1 MNMNPFLDQRKI
13 PEINI
18 NFRVKINS
26 TDREEINNWNIF
38 FSELMKK
45 PKTKLT
51 FTTCS
56 ILRDLP
62 VSNITL
68 DTIKD
73 YISEDDYKLLYPIE
87 DLFNNRLEI
96 DLKIFILSLLKIP
109 ISILKN

>member
-18 NFRVKINS
+18 NFRIKINS

-56 ILRDLP
+56 ILRDFS

-68 DTIKD
+68 DSIKD
-73 YISEDDYKLLYPIE
+73 HISQEDYKLLLPIE
-87 DLFNNRLEI
+87 DLFNNRLET
-96 DLKIFILSLLKIP
+96 DLKIFILSLLKVP
-109 ISILKN
+109 VSALKN

>member
-1 MNMNPFLDQRKI
+1 MNPFLDQRKI

-51 FTTCS
+51 FTTCN
-56 ILRDLP
+56 ILRDF
-62 VSNITL
+62 SMSEITL
-68 DTIKD
+68 DLIKNH
-73 YISEDDYKLLYPIE
+73 ISSEDYNLLLPIQ
-87 DLFNNRLEI
+87 DLFDNRLET
-96 DLKIFILSLLKIP
+96 DLKIFILSLLKVP
-109 ISILKN
+109 ISVLKN

>member
-18 NFRVKINS
+18 NFRIKINS
-26 TDREEINNWNIF
+26 EDKEEINNWNIF

-51 FTTCS
+51 FTTCN
-56 ILRDLP
+56 ILRELS

-68 DTIKD
+68 SQIKD
-73 YISEDDYKLLYPIE
+73 HIDYNDYILLKPIE
-87 DLFNNRLEI
+87 ELFNNRLEI
-96 DLKIFILSLLKIP
+96 DLKIFILALLKVP
-109 ISILKN
+109 VNILRN

>member
-68 DTIKD
+68 DSIKD

>member
-1 MNMNPFLDQRKI
+1 MNPFLDQRKI

-56 ILRDLP
+56 ILRDFP
-62 VSNITL
+62 ISEVTL
-68 DTIKD
+68 DQIKPNLDQKD
-73 YISEDDYKLLYPIE
+73 YDLLKPLE
-87 DLFNNRLEI
+87 DLFNNRLET
-96 DLKIFILSLLKIP
+96 DLKIFILSLLKVP
-109 ISILKN
+109 ISSLRN

>member
-1 MNMNPFLDQRKI
+1 MTINPFLDQRKI

-26 TDREEINNWNIF
+26 TNKEEINNWNIF
-38 FSELMKK
+38 FYELMKK

-56 ILRDLP
+56 ILRNLP
-62 VSNITL
+62 ISNITL
-68 DTIKD
+68 ESIKD
-73 YISEDDYKLLYPIE
+73 SITEEDYNLLLPIE

-96 DLKIFILSLLKIP
+96 DLKIFILSLLKVP

>member
-56 ILRDLP
+56 ILRDFP
-62 VSNITL
+62 ISEVTL
-68 DTIKD
+68 DQIKPNLDQKD
-73 YISEDDYKLLYPIE
+73 YDLLKPLE
-87 DLFNNRLEI
+87 DLFNNRLET
-96 DLKIFILSLLKIP
+96 DLKIFILSLLKVP
-109 ISILKN
+109 ISSLRN